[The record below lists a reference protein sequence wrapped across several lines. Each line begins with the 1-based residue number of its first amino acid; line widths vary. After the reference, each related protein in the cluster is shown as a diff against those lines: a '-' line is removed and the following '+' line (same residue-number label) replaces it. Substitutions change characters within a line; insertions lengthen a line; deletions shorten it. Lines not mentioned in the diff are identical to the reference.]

1 MPSKISAKAK
11 VDIDNQKLK
20 EYDKNENRTFVSVI
34 FPLEEILMRKLSI
47 LVALILCVTIGGV
60 YATWMYPGNDIGQV
74 IQPVS
79 NVMAETDFTGS
90 FGTYH
95 TVENTLKLIIDQESS
110 TSHNT
115 VLKYEGKLVVTFT
128 PHASISDA
136 QLAAA
141 LGATVSVTC
150 ADIDSAVYG
159 TDNKKIWELNENKF
173 YNLTEADWGD
183 PVEGVYTCTIDCT
196 DLNEI
201 ITMANTFNLPT
212 IDDYNAFQQVQKL
225 AVFRVKITAQT
236 PASNS

>member
-1 MPSKISAKAK
+1 
-11 VDIDNQKLK
+11 
-20 EYDKNENRTFVSVI
+20 
-34 FPLEEILMRKLSI
+34 MRKFSV

-79 NVMAETDFTGS
+79 NVMAEADFTGS

-115 VLKYEGKLVVTFT
+115 VLKYDGSLRITFT
-128 PHASISDA
+128 PHASISEA
-136 QLAAA
+136 QRDAA

-150 ADIDSAVYG
+150 ADIASAVYG
-159 TDNKKIWELNENKF
+159 SENKAIWKLDESKA
-173 YNLTEADWGD
+173 YQLTEADWSEGAD
-183 PVEGVYTCTIDCT
+183 GVYTCIIDCA
-196 DLNEI
+196 DLREM

-225 AVFRVKITAQT
+225 AVFRVKITAQ
-236 PASNS
+236 PLVSNP